1 MPWHLRY
8 TAWTRVPWIRRTH
21 ALCKQHFIYDIFD
34 TANATRIRDLRDLN
48 V

>member
-1 MPWHLRY
+1 MAPKVYRLDPRALD
-8 TAWTRVPWIRRTH
+8 TTH
-21 ALCKQHFIYDIFD
+21 ACTQCMQHLIYDIFD